1 MKLIDKLPFFYE
13 ECPKTNTIQ
22 DGLSS
27 EINNLYSKVDST
39 IDQLYVNSATWAL
52 SEWEKFAGIK
62 KTDGT
67 IEQRRARVASKL
79 KAKGTTTLEV
89 MKSLCKSYSEDIR
102 VTEIYNEYKIL
113 LELITTKEN
122 DIPKTYNFADMNEAI
137 WEIKPAHL
145 AHEIDINN
153 SRKLNIKTNYEDVK
167 FKYIP
172 CNCAYAGEFQP
183 NTYNKDSELLN
194 LKPSDETGSMNTSIV
209 GVAIVGFATLG
220 IS

>member
-27 EINNLYSKVDST
+27 EINNLYSKVEGT

-52 SEWEKFAGIK
+52 NEWEKFADIK
-62 KTDGT
+62 KTEGT

-89 MKSLCKSYSEDIR
+89 MKSLCKSYVEDLR

-145 AHEIDINN
+145 NHEMDINN

-183 NTYNKDSELLN
+183 NTYNKDSELIN
-194 LKPSDETGSMNTSIV
+194 LKPSVENDFMNTSVV

-220 IS
+220 VS

>member
-22 DGLSS
+22 DGLSF
-27 EINNLYSKVDST
+27 EINNLYSKVEGT
-39 IDQLYVNSATWAL
+39 INQLYVNSSTWAL
-52 SEWEKFAGIK
+52 NEWEKFAGIK

-67 IEQRRARVASKL
+67 IEQRRSRVASKL

-122 DIPKTYNFADMNEAI
+122 DIPKTYNFSDMNEAI

-145 AHEIDINN
+145 AHEVDINN

-183 NTYNKDSELLN
+183 NTYNKDSELIN
-194 LKPSDETGSMNTSIV
+194 LKPSVENDFMNTSIV
-209 GVAIVGFATLG
+209 GVALVGVATLG
-220 IS
+220 VS

>member
-27 EINNLYSKVDST
+27 EINNLYSKVNST
-39 IDQLYVNSATWAL
+39 IDQLYVNSTTWAL
-52 SEWEKFAGIK
+52 SEWEKFADIK

-113 LELITTKEN
+113 LELIATKEN
-122 DIPKTYNFADMNEAI
+122 DIPKTYNFSDMNEAI

-145 AHEIDINN
+145 NHEIDINN

-183 NTYNKDSELLN
+183 NTYNKDSELIN
-194 LKPSDETGSMNTSIV
+194 LKPSVENDFMNTSIV
-209 GVAIVGFATLG
+209 GVAIVGVATLG
-220 IS
+220 VS

>member
-1 MKLIDKLPFFYE
+1 MKLINKLPPFYE
-13 ECPKTNTIQ
+13 DCPKTNTIQ

-27 EINNLYSKVDST
+27 EINNLYSKVNST
-39 IDQLYVNSATWAL
+39 IDQLYVNSATWGL
-52 SEWEKFAGIK
+52 SEWEKFADIK

-67 IEQRRARVASKL
+67 IEQRRSRVASKL

-113 LELITTKEN
+113 LELISNKDE
-122 DIPKTYNFADMNEAI
+122 DIPKTYDFANMNEAI

-145 AHEIDINN
+145 DHGIDINN

-183 NTYNKDSELLN
+183 NTYNKDSELIN
-194 LKPSDETGSMNTSIV
+194 LKPSVENDFMNTSIV
-209 GVAIVGFATLG
+209 GVALVGVATLG
-220 IS
+220 VS

>member
-1 MKLIDKLPFFYE
+1 MKLINKLPDFYR

-52 SEWEKFAGIK
+52 SEWEKFADIK
-62 KTDGT
+62 KTEGT

-89 MKSLCKSYSEDIR
+89 MKSLCKSYAEDIR

-113 LELITTKEN
+113 LELIAIKEN
-122 DIPKTYNFADMNEAI
+122 DIPKTYNFSDMNEAI

-145 AHEIDINN
+145 NHEININN
-153 SRKLNIKTNYEDVK
+153 NRKLNIKTNYEDVK

-183 NTYNKDSELLN
+183 NTYNKDSELIN
-194 LKPSDETGSMNTSIV
+194 LKPSVETEFINTSIV
-209 GVAIVGFATLG
+209 GVALVGVATLG
-220 IS
+220 VS

>member
-27 EINNLYSKVDST
+27 EINNLYSKVEGT
-39 IDQLYVNSATWAL
+39 INQLYVNSTTWAL

-67 IEQRRARVASKL
+67 IEQRRSRVASKL

-113 LELITTKEN
+113 LELIITKDE
-122 DIPKTYNFADMNEAI
+122 DIPKTYDFANMNEAI

-153 SRKLNIKTNYEDVK
+153 SRKLNIKTNYEDIK

-194 LKPSDETGSMNTSIV
+194 LKPSNETGMNTSVV

>member
-52 SEWEKFAGIK
+52 GEWEKFADIK

-113 LELITTKEN
+113 LELIATKEN
-122 DIPKTYNFADMNEAI
+122 DIPKTYNFSDMNEAI

-145 AHEIDINN
+145 NHEMDINN

-183 NTYNKDSELLN
+183 NTYNKDSELIN
-194 LKPSDETGSMNTSIV
+194 LKPSVENDFMNTSIV
-209 GVAIVGFATLG
+209 GVALVGVATLG
-220 IS
+220 VS

>member
-1 MKLIDKLPFFYE
+1 MKLINKLPDFYR

-52 SEWEKFAGIK
+52 NEWEKFADIK

-89 MKSLCKSYSEDIR
+89 MKSLCKSYAEDIK

-113 LELITTKEN
+113 LELITTKED

-145 AHEIDINN
+145 NHEIEINN
-153 SRKLNIKTNYEDVK
+153 NRKLNIKTNYEDVK

-183 NTYNKDSELLN
+183 NTYNKDSELIN
-194 LKPSDETGSMNTSIV
+194 LKPSVENDLMNTSIV
-209 GVAIVGFATLG
+209 GVAIVGVATLG
-220 IS
+220 VS

>member
-27 EINNLYSKVDST
+27 EINNLYSKVNST
-39 IDQLYVNSATWAL
+39 IDQLYVNSSTWAL
-52 SEWEKFAGIK
+52 SEWEKFADIK
-62 KTDGT
+62 KTEGT

-89 MKSLCKSYSEDIR
+89 MKSLCKSYSEDVR

-113 LELITTKEN
+113 LELIATKEN
-122 DIPKTYNFADMNEAI
+122 DIPKTYNFSDMNEAI
-137 WEIKPAHL
+137 LEIKPAHL
-145 AHEIDINN
+145 NHEIDINN

-183 NTYNKDSELLN
+183 NTYNKDSELIN
-194 LKPSDETGSMNTSIV
+194 LKPSVENDFINTSIV
-209 GVAIVGFATLG
+209 GVAIVGVATLG
-220 IS
+220 VS

>member
-1 MKLIDKLPFFYE
+1 MKLINKLPPFYE
-13 ECPKTNTIQ
+13 DCPKTNTIQ

-27 EINNLYSKVDST
+27 EINNLYSKVNST
-39 IDQLYVNSATWAL
+39 IDQLYVNSATWTL

-67 IEQRRARVASKL
+67 IEQRRARVSSKL

-113 LELITTKEN
+113 LELISNKDE
-122 DIPKTYNFADMNEAI
+122 DIPKTYDFANMNEAI

-145 AHEIDINN
+145 DHGIDINN
-153 SRKLNIKTNYEDVK
+153 SRKLNIKTNYKDVK

-172 CNCAYAGEFQP
+172 CNTIYAGQTQP
-183 NTYNKDSELLN
+183 NTYVKDSELNYL
-194 LKPSDETGSMNTSIV
+194 PSSENEVI
-209 GVAIVGFATLG
+209 A
-220 IS
+220 

>member
-52 SEWEKFAGIK
+52 SEWEKFADIK

-145 AHEIDINN
+145 NHEIDINN

-183 NTYNKDSELLN
+183 NTYNKDSELIN
-194 LKPSDETGSMNTSIV
+194 LKPSVETEFINTSIV
-209 GVAIVGFATLG
+209 GVALVGVATLG
-220 IS
+220 VS